1 MSAPPEAQSNLTA
14 GLWFIG
20 MGPAS
25 GSRMTTTKRPQDP
38 KSAYPE
44 PPFPEQQQEPPG
56 TEAELQP
63 HADHGEQSY
72 RGSGRLTDR
81 VAVITGGD
89 SGIGKA
95 VAIAFAREGAD
106 VVVNYLGGAE
116 EADAQDTVRWVE
128 EAGRT
133 ALAIPGDLQD
143 EGFCR
148 TLVERAADELGN
160 LDILVNNA
168 AWQVCGDRI
177 EEVTTEEWRRIFAT
191 NIEAMFHLSKVVI
204 PRMRQGGS
212 IINTTSIQAY
222 SPSPELL
229 PYAATKG
236 AILTFTKALAQDPGV
251 LGRGLR
257 VNAVAPGPIWTPL
270 IPSTMPPEKAAKFGE
285 NTPLGR
291 AGQPAE
297 LAPIYVFLA
306 SQESSY
312 ITGEVIGVTGGRPLG

>member
-1 MSAPPEAQSNLTA
+1 
-14 GLWFIG
+14 
-20 MGPAS
+20 
-25 GSRMTTTKRPQDP
+25 MTTTKPPQDP
-38 KSAYPE
+38 KTAYPE

-56 TEAELQP
+56 TEAELEP
-63 HADHGEQSY
+63 RADHGQDTY

-106 VVVNYLGGAE
+106 VVVNYLGGME
-116 EADAQDTVRWVE
+116 EADAEDTVHWVE
-128 EAGRT
+128 EAGRK
-133 ALAIPGDLQD
+133 AVAIPGDLQD
-143 EGFCR
+143 EAFCR
-148 TLVERAADELGN
+148 TLIERAADELGN

-177 EEVTTEEWRRIFAT
+177 EEVTTEEWRRIFST
-191 NIEAMFHLSKVVI
+191 NIEAMFHLSKAAI
-204 PRMRQGGS
+204 PRMREGGS
-212 IINTTSIQAY
+212 ILNTTSIQAY
-222 SPSPELL
+222 TPSPELL
-229 PYAATKG
+229 PYASTKG

-251 LGRGLR
+251 LERGLR
-257 VNAVAPGPIWTPL
+257 VNGVAPGPIWTPL
-270 IPSTMPPEKAAKFGE
+270 IPSTMPAEKAAKFGE

-312 ITGEVIGVTGGRPLG
+312 ITGEVIGVTGGRPLS

>member
-1 MSAPPEAQSNLTA
+1 
-14 GLWFIG
+14 
-20 MGPAS
+20 
-25 GSRMTTTKRPQDP
+25 MTTTKSPQDP

-44 PPFPEQQQEPPG
+44 PPFPKQQQEPPG
-56 TEAELQP
+56 TEAELEP
-63 HADHGEQSY
+63 RADHGEESY

-116 EADAQDTVRWVE
+116 EADAQDTVHWVE
-128 EAGRT
+128 RAGRR
-133 ALAIPGDLQD
+133 AVAVPGDLQD
-143 EGFCR
+143 EDFCR
-148 TLVERAADELGN
+148 GLVERAAEELGN

-168 AWQVCGDRI
+168 AWQDCGERI
-177 EEVTTEEWRRIFAT
+177 EEVSTEEWRRIFAT
-191 NIEAMFHLSKVVI
+191 NIEAMFHLSKAAI
-204 PRMRQGGS
+204 PRMRKGGS
-212 IINTTSIQAY
+212 ILNTTSIQAY
-222 SPSPELL
+222 TPSPELL
-229 PYAATKG
+229 PYAATTG

-251 LGRGLR
+251 LERGLR
-257 VNAVAPGPIWTPL
+257 VNGVAPGPIWTPL
-270 IPSTMPPEKAAKFGE
+270 IPSTMPAEKAANFGE

-291 AGQPAE
+291 PGQPAE

-312 ITGEVIGVTGGRPLG
+312 ITGEVVGVTGGRPLS

>member
-1 MSAPPEAQSNLTA
+1 
-14 GLWFIG
+14 
-20 MGPAS
+20 
-25 GSRMTTTKRPQDP
+25 MTTTKPPQDP
-38 KSAYPE
+38 KTAYPE

-56 TEAELQP
+56 TEEELEP
-63 HADHGEQSY
+63 RADHGEETY
-72 RGSGRLTDR
+72 RGAGRLTDR

-106 VVVNYLGGAE
+106 VVVNYIGEAE
-116 EADAQDTVRWVE
+116 EADAQDTVRWVID
-128 EAGRT
+128 AGRK

-143 EGFCR
+143 DAFCQ
-148 TLVERAADELGN
+148 TLIERAADELGN

-168 AWQVCGDRI
+168 AWQDCGDRI
-177 EEVTTEEWRRIFAT
+177 EKVTTEEWRRIFAT
-191 NIEAMFHLSKVVI
+191 NIEAMFHLSKAAI
-204 PRMRQGGS
+204 PRMREGGS

-222 SPSPELL
+222 SPSPEIL

-236 AILTFTKALAQDPGV
+236 AILTFTKGLAQDPGV
-251 LGRGLR
+251 LERGLR
-257 VNAVAPGPIWTPL
+257 VNGVAPGPIWTPL
-270 IPSTMPPEKAAKFGE
+270 IPSTMPPEKAASFGQ

-306 SQESSY
+306 SRESSY
-312 ITGEVIGVTGGRPLG
+312 ITGEVIGVTGGRPLS